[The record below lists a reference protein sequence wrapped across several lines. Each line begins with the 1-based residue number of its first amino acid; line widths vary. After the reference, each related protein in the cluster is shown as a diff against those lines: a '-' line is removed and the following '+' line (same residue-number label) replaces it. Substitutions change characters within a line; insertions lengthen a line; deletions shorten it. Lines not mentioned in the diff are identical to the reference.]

1 LESSELIA
9 NLKQATL
16 TISLAKAKLRQ
27 LRELQKPQA
36 EQAFKQAQI
45 NFETAQR
52 ATLRSQK
59 LLSQGFLNQAA
70 VDESQRAEQVAQA
83 QMYSVEQQVSS
94 LRTGG
99 SDEVLAKENLAQAQA
114 AREAALARLNY
125 SHIRAPVA
133 GTLIA
138 RNVEAGDIV
147 QPGKILMVLSPDANA
162 GETQLVIQIDE
173 RNLRLLSLGQ
183 KAFASADA
191 FPQQRFVAELVYI
204 NPGIDLQRGSV
215 EAKLKVS
222 DPPDYLKQDMTVSFD
237 IQVAQRKSAVL
248 LAATAIHDIDSSA
261 PWVLLVTK
269 GKVQRVSVRLG
280 LRSNGMIE
288 IVEGLQN
295 QDQVLPLSA
304 VNIGEGKRIRPIA
317 QRTGGG

>member
-1 LESSELIA
+1 MSSQPFWLRGSTIIMHMSVIFSQSFQFIRKHLMACFGILLFLVAAYLFGPKLLLGPQVLVETVIQKDFSQSIVASGHVESPHRVSLGSQITGTVLRIPVAEGEHVKSGASLIELESSELIA

-125 SHIRAPVA
+125 SHI
-133 GTLIA
+133 
-138 RNVEAGDIV
+138 
-147 QPGKILMVLSPDANA
+147 S
-162 GETQLVIQIDE
+162 
-173 RNLRLLSLGQ
+173 
-183 KAFASADA
+183 
-191 FPQQRFVAELVYI
+191 
-204 NPGIDLQRGSV
+204 
-215 EAKLKVS
+215 
-222 DPPDYLKQDMTVSFD
+222 
-237 IQVAQRKSAVL
+237 
-248 LAATAIHDIDSSA
+248 
-261 PWVLLVTK
+261 
-269 GKVQRVSVRLG
+269 
-280 LRSNGMIE
+280 
-288 IVEGLQN
+288 
-295 QDQVLPLSA
+295 
-304 VNIGEGKRIRPIA
+304 
-317 QRTGGG
+317 RT